1 MSYIDYYLICIIN
14 FFFCSLYFAYK
25 VYYTFCMHN
34 VPNWLN
40 FLKEGN
46 EKRIFKQDDQKLGK
60 CHISGWSSFNAL

>member
-14 FFFCSLYFAYK
+14 FFFLFTLLCL
-25 VYYTFCMHN
+25 YTFCMHN